1 MEIEHIVQRN
11 NEVIDN
17 FFKEMQNIIYRGHSK
32 KSQMKMLYGARYWA
46 NYFMQMNNEYIRKLQ
61 K

>member
-46 NYFMQMNNEYIRKLQ
+46 NYFMQMNN
-61 K
+61 

>member
-1 MEIEHIVQRN
+1 MEN
-11 NEVIDN
+11 NDITQKNMEVLEN
-17 FFKEMQNIIYRGHSK
+17 FFNEIKQIIYRGHSK

-46 NYFMQMNNEYIRKLQ
+46 NYFMQMNNAQIRKLQ